1 MNKLRFFVSEYEDG
15 SYEIETKHVHYA
27 FRDDINIDNIEKW
40 DLGETMY
47 KIAKILEKENIQAYF
62 VMN

>member
-15 SYEIETKHVHYA
+15 SYEIKTKHVHYA